1 MKQMVDRIK
10 AFAKG
15 HKIALRITAVLLSVA
30 LVFGA
35 LYGTGALQ
43 WLGSR
48 LQQAFAGD
56 DGTSSQGG
64 PQSGVIMGDY
74 NGPELTVG
82 GWLIGGTD
90 YSLSDSEAGKKSI
103 DTLLAAARE
112 YGLTGITVPLYSDD
126 GVIYS
131 SHLRDTVGFDYLNY
145 IIEAAHKNMLAVY
158 VVYDVMSGAGEALNV
173 CDDTSVSNLCAEIEN
188 ICHSYNVDGM
198 LLYDYHITD
207 TAVYKAYYDKSGG
220 GMGLDQFCRDK
231 LTLAMRKIS
240 QTVYATAGGIF
251 CGIVAEPLC
260 YSSAVGEDGM
270 AAAQGMFDAYADGHA
285 DIVKW
290 VSDGFIKFI
299 LVENYRRVN
308 DTPAFGDISSWW
320 SQKFGEGV
328 HVCYSLAADKVA
340 EWKNPAELSAQFKL
354 CMPSGGMF
362 RSLSALANDK
372 TGSTQALVEYIKV
385 CGEQAGGDVVLTMT
399 TPSSTDF
406 TTYNDVVS
414 FIGLSDPASAL
425 TCNGKEVERTATGY
439 FSFDEQLKVGTNTFT
454 FEHKG
459 EKTVYT
465 VRYIEAVIKTVNPSH
480 DQVVEGGVKI
490 SVSATALA
498 GATLKATLGGQTVD
512 MTEFDYDGND
522 SAASAMRYATYTA
535 VFTMPAAADEAQ
547 ELGKLTVA
555 ATYSG
560 KTESKSGG
568 SFTVR
573 SNGADGDVSE
583 QKPSTN
589 TQFIEGVGSYKSGY
603 GIKVGEGDRYVCEVK
618 GYQITTL
625 EGGYIDN
632 RSRPTNSYLPAGTV
646 DYCSNSATVFYD
658 PDSGNKLLF
667 RDLDYGKRIIEDGD
681 VAIFKATLPETNSI
695 TAASVV
701 NDKNQMLITFDT
713 QWKAPFNVTYG
724 GQEYSNPYPGDSSR
738 PDYTIDD
745 AEFTYVDIEF
755 FYTVSGQ
762 GKVEPTKQ
770 SVFESAEWVKN
781 DRGNYVLRL
790 HLKKAGAFYGW
801 TAQYNEKN
809 QLEFYFLNP
818 VEIFPCNN
826 TYGVDLTGV
835 TVMLDAGHGGIDS
848 GAVGSSSKYTEAV
861 LNLILANKVKREL
874 ERIGATVIMTRS
886 DDTNVTLDERAKQCY
901 AVKPDIFVSIHRNSS
916 LSSATNG
923 YENYYFYPF
932 SKKLADSIYSWSV
945 DQFENGRGVR
955 YYPFR
960 VTRMSCCPTVL
971 TENGY
976 MSNSKEMEQI
986 KSDWNNEEL
995 AGRIVMGI
1003 AEYFVSI
1010 QL

>member
-1 MKQMVDRIK
+1 MVERIK
-10 AFAKG
+10 SFIKG
-15 HKIALRITAVLLSVA
+15 KKIALRITAVLLSVA
-30 LVFGA
+30 LLFGV

-48 LQQAFAGD
+48 LQQAFAGSD
-56 DGTSSQGG
+56 NVSSSDG
-64 PQSGVIMGDY
+64 PQAGVVVGDY

-90 YSLSDSEAGKKSI
+90 YSLTDSEAGKRSI
-103 DTLLAAARE
+103 DELLVKARE
-112 YGLTGITVPLYSDD
+112 YGLTAVTVPLYSEE

-131 SHLRDTVGFDYLNY
+131 SHLRKTVGFDYLDY
-145 IIEAAHKNMLAVY
+145 IIAAAHKNQLAVY
-158 VVYDVMSGAGEALNV
+158 VVYDVMSGAGEPLNV
-173 CDDTSVSNLCAEIEN
+173 CDDSSVTALCAELEN
-188 ICHSYNVDGM
+188 ICHSYNVDGV
-198 LLYDYHITD
+198 LLDDYYVTD
-207 TAVYKAYYDKSGG
+207 TAAYKTYYEKSGG
-220 GMGLDQFCRDK
+220 GMGIDRFCRDK
-231 LTLAMRKIS
+231 LTLAMRSIS

-260 YSSAVGEDGM
+260 YSSTVGGDGM
-270 AAAQGMFDAYADGHA
+270 AAADGMFDAYADGRA

-290 VSDGFIKFI
+290 VSSGFVKFI

-308 DTPAFGDISSWW
+308 DSPAFGDVSGWW
-320 SQKFGEGV
+320 SQKFGKGV
-328 HVCYSLAADKVA
+328 HICYSLAADMVA
-340 EWKNPAELSAQFKL
+340 EWKNPAELTEQFKL
-354 CMPSGGMF
+354 TMPSGGVF
-362 RSLSALANDK
+362 RTLSALANDK
-372 TGSTQALVEYIKV
+372 TGSIEALVEYIKV
-385 CGEQAGGDVVLTMT
+385 CGEQVGGDVKLQMT

-414 FIGLSDPASAL
+414 FIGLSDPASPL
-425 TCNGKEVERTATGY
+425 TCNGKAVERTATGY
-439 FSFDEQLKVGTNTFT
+439 FSFDEQLKVGANTFV

-459 EKTVYT
+459 EKVTYT
-465 VRYIEAVIKTVNPSH
+465 VRYIEAVIKTVNPTY

-490 SVSATALA
+490 AVSATALA
-498 GATLKATLGGQTVD
+498 GATLTATLGSQTVD
-512 MTEFDYDGND
+512 MKANAYDGND

-547 ELGKLTVA
+547 QLGKLTVTA
-555 ATYSG
+555 DYSG
-560 KTESKSGG
+560 KKESKTGG

-573 SNGADGDVSE
+573 SNGADDEATE

-589 TQFIEGVGSYKSGY
+589 TQFIEGVGSYQSGY

-646 DYCSNSATVFYD
+646 DYCSSSATVFYD
-658 PDSGNKLLF
+658 PDSGHKLLF
-667 RDLDYGKRIIEDGD
+667 RDLNYGKRIIEDGD

-695 TAASVV
+695 TAVSVK
-701 NDKNQMLITFDT
+701 NDKNQMLVTFDT

-724 GQEYSNPYPGDSSR
+724 GQEYAEPYPSDSSR
-738 PDYTIDD
+738 PDYSVDEV
-745 AEFTYVDIEF
+745 EFTYVDIEF

-770 SVFESAEWVKN
+770 SVFERAEWIKN
-781 DRGNYVLRL
+781 DSGNYVLRL

-818 VEIFPCNN
+818 TEIFPSYNA
-826 TYGVDLTGV
+826 YGVDLTGV

-848 GAVGSSSKYTEAV
+848 GAVGSSGKYTEAV

-874 ERIGATVIMTRS
+874 EGIGATVIMTRN

-932 SKKLADSIYSWSV
+932 SKKLAEHIYDQSV
-945 DQFENGRGVR
+945 TQFENGRGVR

-976 MSNSKEMEQI
+976 ISNSKEMEQM
-986 KSDWNNEEL
+986 KSDWENEEL
-995 AGRIVMGI
+995 AGRITLGI
-1003 AEYFVSI
+1003 AEYFISI
-1010 QL
+1010 QR